1 MVRSLFA
8 SAAILLITV
17 FPALAGDAERLIG
30 RWSCRTAQGIVPLEF
45 STRNRL
51 VFNGDAASYALARGA
66 IRVQE
71 DHGPVDYRY
80 RFSGKTLL
88 VTFPDG
94 GQISCTKA
102 EASPPRRAAEREA
115 AGHDGQEHL
124 LQGGLCT
131 WSGSRSGSSSY
142 SRTGRVQFDGRG
154 RFTYGSEGSYSGD
167 AGIAAGRGPA
177 AGGTYRV
184 SGNKVHL
191 TFGDG
196 SSGTATV
203 HFRQDNG
210 RITELMYEGQLYGT
224 ALCE

>member
-1 MVRSLFA
+1 M
-8 SAAILLITV
+8 
-17 FPALAGDAERLIG
+17 AGDAERLIG
-30 RWSCRTAQGIVPLEF
+30 TWSCRTAEGVVPLEF
-45 STRNRL
+45 ATRNRL
-51 VFNGDAASYALARGA
+51 VFNGDAASYTLVRGA

-71 DHGPVDYRY
+71 DYGPVDYRY
-80 RFSGKTLL
+80 RFNGNTLL

-94 GQISCTKA
+94 GQLACTKA
-102 EASPPRRAAEREA
+102 AASPPRAAQPQT
-115 AGHDGQEHL
+115 AGRGGQEHL
-124 LQGGLCT
+124 LKGALCT

-142 SRTGRVQFDGRG
+142 SRTGRVQFDGQG
-154 RFTYGSEGSYSGD
+154 RFTYGSERSYSGN

-184 SGNKVHL
+184 SGNKIHL

-196 SSGTATV
+196 SSGVATV

-210 RITELMYEGQLYGT
+210 RITELMYEGQLYGA